1 MPSVIWTKGP
11 GGVRLVQC
19 LGGEGAP
26 SGGSGSLALA
36 VSLYATTLSTA
47 AIGTIGRPISHRDST
62 ICFPFPTTLLSPRV
76 LLFGWSLSLFFLGSN
91 WPAHSVQC
99 PAKPKLFC
107 QAPVK
112 DEIPNE
118 DFLRQKTVLEEFTWC
133 ILNNCFILENLVKV
147 MWQNFVELFL
157 KIRFFVL
164 SEYNASAAPSPHA
177 WMTLPVGWEP
187 GRT

>member
-62 ICFPFPTTLLSPRV
+62 IF
-76 LLFGWSLSLFFLGSN
+76 
-91 WPAHSVQC
+91 HSSQ
-99 PAKPKLFC
+99 LFC
-107 QAPVK
+107 
-112 DEIPNE
+112 
-118 DFLRQKTVLEEFTWC
+118 R
-133 ILNNCFILENLVKV
+133 
-147 MWQNFVELFL
+147 L
-157 KIRFFVL
+157 KLCCLAEV
-164 SEYNASAAPSPHA
+164 
-177 WMTLPVGWEP
+177 
-187 GRT
+187 

>member
-157 KIRFFVL
+157 KI